1 MILSISVEPGS
12 IANGS
17 VLEIISQKKGL
28 IFEPISSGEAV
39 INSSM
44 DKQDNSRTAPYSV
57 QVPAVQDQ
65 EENVTDITV
74 AMVTLPAVGPYAKI
88 DFKLIFN
95 TSLEKQSVQEE
106 VTEYLVMWPIYWVD
120 KSLAYEDHL
129 TKTKLNLSL
138 RTHRRKY
145 FAKQSSA
152 WILVRNVHLI

>member
-106 VTEYLVMWPIYWVD
+106 VTEYLVM
-120 KSLAYEDHL
+120 
-129 TKTKLNLSL
+129 
-138 RTHRRKY
+138 
-145 FAKQSSA
+145 
-152 WILVRNVHLI
+152 